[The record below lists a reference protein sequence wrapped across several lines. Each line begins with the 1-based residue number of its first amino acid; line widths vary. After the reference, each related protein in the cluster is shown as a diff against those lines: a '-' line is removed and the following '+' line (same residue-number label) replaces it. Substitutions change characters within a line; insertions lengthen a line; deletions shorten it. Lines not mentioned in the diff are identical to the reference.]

1 VHVQFAA
8 VHANACG
15 LCGLPPFAAPARG
28 SSAATAATL
37 GLPCRRSGCS
47 GVTSDRC
54 GWEASCVVD
63 DGTSLIR
70 LFVVLAVFPCHCL
83 KVRRSSCL
91 LRRLLPRFTGSAQA
105 VVRADG
111 AAAVAL
117 LALPVAQRL
126 SLEATAR
133 ASHRQLNLTAPPP
146 PGQLSPYA
154 AALAAAK
161 GRVVLACCL
170 VVGSRL
176 QASLAPLQSAQAA
189 AGLAAGF
196 PPVAAPSGRGLA
208 NGWACDKCK
217 NRNFPSRT
225 ACNSCGAA
233 MPATV
238 TKAHSGCGGSSSS
251 VALAASTVE
260 AGGVKW
266 TTATLPRLELKCF
279 HAEAA
284 DARLEARLKLMR
296 LTQGTHQL
304 P

>member
-1 VHVQFAA
+1 
-8 VHANACG
+8 
-15 LCGLPPFAAPARG
+15 
-28 SSAATAATL
+28 
-37 GLPCRRSGCS
+37 
-47 GVTSDRC
+47 
-54 GWEASCVVD
+54 
-63 DGTSLIR
+63 
-70 LFVVLAVFPCHCL
+70 
-83 KVRRSSCL
+83 
-91 LRRLLPRFTGSAQA
+91 
-105 VVRADG
+105 VRADG

-117 LALPVAQRL
+117 LALPAAHRL

-176 QASLAPLQSAQAA
+176 QASLAPLQS
-189 AGLAAGF
+189 
-196 PPVAAPSGRGLA
+196 VAAPSGRGLA

-233 MPATV
+233 MPASV
-238 TKAHSGCGGSSSS
+238 TKAHSGSGGSSSS
-251 VALAASTVE
+251 SGVALAASTVE

-266 TTATLPRLELKCF
+266 TTAALPRLELKCF